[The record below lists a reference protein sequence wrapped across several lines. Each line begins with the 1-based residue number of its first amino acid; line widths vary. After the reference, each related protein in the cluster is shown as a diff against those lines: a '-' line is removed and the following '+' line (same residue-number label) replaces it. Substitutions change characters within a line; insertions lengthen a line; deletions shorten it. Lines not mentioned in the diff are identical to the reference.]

1 MLGAV
6 GAVGASDLSALSAI
20 HLAYLQRL
28 AVYQVKRQVAVA
40 VDHYVA
46 SVTAAASAPTYDRLG
61 RIDSTPVAQPA
72 VDLSAVAPQTTSAP
86 SGYTPAQIAQAYGFH
101 GTGLTGAGQTIAI
114 ITAYNSPTLTRD
126 VANFDKTFGLPRPD
140 LQIVN
145 QTGSSPSG
153 PANPGWAVETAL
165 DVEWAHA
172 TAPQARI
179 LLVEA
184 NSASVADL
192 TTAIDY
198 ARHQPGV
205 SVVSLSFGGAE
216 FPQELR
222 YDSVLTTTP
231 GHAGITFV
239 ASSGDSGA
247 GALWPAASPNVLS
260 VGGTVLFTGP
270 AGTYAGEVGWPNSG
284 GGPSLF
290 EPEPVY
296 QSGVQLTGRR
306 TTPDVA
312 FDAAPQT
319 GVAVYQGG
327 TWQTVGGTSAG
338 APQWAGLIALADQ
351 ARAQHGLGP
360 LNQAQTRLYNLSTTD
375 FHDIVFGS
383 NGHLAGVGYDYVTGL
398 GSPVANRLISDLA
411 SPLTIPNFRPPF
423 SLQPVSVA
431 ELLFPP
437 VRGFSLHF
445 PAASVGIRTHN

>member
-20 HLAYLQRL
+20 QLPCLQRL
-28 AVYQVKRQVAVA
+28 ALYQVKRQVVLT

-46 SVTAAASAPTYDRLG
+46 SVAGAASALTYNRLG
-61 RIDSTPVAQPA
+61 RIDSTPVAGPA
-72 VDLSAVAPQTTSAP
+72 VDLSAVAPQVTSAP
-86 SGYTPAQIAQAYGFH
+86 SGYTPAQIAQAYGFDR
-101 GTGLTGAGQTIAI
+101 TGLTGAGQTIAV
-114 ITAYNSPTLTRD
+114 ITAYNSPTVAQD
-126 VANFDKTFGLPRPD
+126 VATFGLPRPA
-140 LQIVN
+140 LQLVN
-145 QTGSSPSG
+145 QTGGSPSG
-153 PANPGWAVETAL
+153 PANAGWAVETAL

-179 LLVEA
+179 LLVEG

-192 TTAIDY
+192 TTAVDY

-205 SVVSLSFGGAE
+205 SVVSMSFGGAE

-222 YDSVLTTTP
+222 YDSLLTTPP

-239 ASSGDSGA
+239 AASGDSGA

-260 VGGTVLFTGP
+260 VGGTVLLTGP
-270 AGTYAGEVGWPNSG
+270 AGSYAGEIGWPSSG

-290 EPEPVY
+290 EREPVY
-296 QSGVQLTGRR
+296 QSGVQFTGRR

-360 LNQAQTRLYNLSTTD
+360 LNQAQTRLYNLSTAD

-383 NGHLAGVGYDYVTGL
+383 NGYLAGVGYDYVTGL
-398 GSPVANRLISDLA
+398 GSPLANRLIRDLA
-411 SPLTIPNFRPPF
+411 SPVTTLSFHLPF
-423 SLQPVSVA
+423 SLEPVSVA

-437 VRGFSLHF
+437 VGGFRLHF
-445 PAASVGIRTHN
+445 PRSVG